1 MRFDLCSPVLESGV
15 LPRQKRRYAGHSAS
29 YKSSLPVYNRLIEVL
44 NNLALLLENNPLTDT
59 TVLKVAQEYEIAV
72 PSLFLFLALYSRHPP
87 VLCGEC

>member
-1 MRFDLCSPVLESGV
+1 MLVVFDACSLALDIGV

-59 TVLKVAQEYEIAV
+59 TVLKVDRKCEQV
-72 PSLFLFLALYSRHPP
+72 
-87 VLCGEC
+87 VLP